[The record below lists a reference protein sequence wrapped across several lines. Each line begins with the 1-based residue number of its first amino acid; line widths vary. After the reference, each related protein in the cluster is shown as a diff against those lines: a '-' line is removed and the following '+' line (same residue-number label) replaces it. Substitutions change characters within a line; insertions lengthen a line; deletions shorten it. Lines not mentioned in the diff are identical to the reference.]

1 LDLFHDYFLS
11 LTTLV
16 VFGALAVTYL
26 VSYAF
31 YSLNN
36 NDPARR
42 SRLLQ
47 PMIIASLSSWSF
59 LGASLLLCVALLSQY
74 DSFPDMTIR
83 EVLGGSLVA
92 SLGFVTSMTLVARKH
107 VFARMLEGM
116 TTRFGLPSIGPDFG
130 LLSSRMGVRG
140 VSLRGAKLGSA
151 FSISMNGRGVVA
163 VSPDLTKALSSDET
177 EAVFAHELS
186 HIKNGDSNAKGLAR
200 IARIAF
206 PFDPALRLVEAAVH
220 RERELWADRIAVEY
234 TGKPLALA
242 SALVKANSL
251 PKLGTSGLTA
261 GLFVGGNGQ
270 GLLSFYPN
278 LEKRVDVLLELAQR
292 MKVASSSPIAA

>member
-1 LDLFHDYFLS
+1 
-11 LTTLV
+11 
-16 VFGALAVTYL
+16 
-26 VSYAF
+26 
-31 YSLNN
+31 
-36 NDPARR
+36 
-42 SRLLQ
+42 
-47 PMIIASLSSWSF
+47 MIIASLSSWSF
-59 LGASLLLCVALLSQY
+59 LGASLLLCVALLSKY

-92 SLGFVTSMTLVARKH
+92 SLGFVTIMTLVARKQA
-107 VFARMLEGM
+107 FARMLEGM

-140 VSLRGAKLGSA
+140 VALRGAKLGSA
-151 FSISMNGRGVVA
+151 FSISMNGHGVVA

-206 PFDPALRLVEAAVH
+206 PFDPTLRLVEAAVH

-292 MKVASSSPIAA
+292 MKVASSSPIAP

>member
-1 LDLFHDYFLS
+1 
-11 LTTLV
+11 
-16 VFGALAVTYL
+16 VTYL

-31 YSLNN
+31 YSLKR

-47 PMIIASLSSWSF
+47 PMIIVSLSSWSF
-59 LGASLLLCVALLSQY
+59 LGASLLLCVALLGQY

-92 SLGFVTSMTLVARKH
+92 SLGFVIIMTLVARKQ
-107 VFARMLEGM
+107 VFARLLEGM
-116 TTRFGLPSIGPDFG
+116 TTGFGIPSVGPDFG

-163 VSPDLTKALSSDET
+163 VSQDLTKALSSDET

-220 RERELWADRIAVEY
+220 RERELWADRVAVEY

-251 PKLGTSGLTA
+251 PKLGTSGLTT

-278 LEKRVDVLLELAQR
+278 LEKRVDVLLELAR
-292 MKVASSSPIAA
+292 RLKVASSSPIAA